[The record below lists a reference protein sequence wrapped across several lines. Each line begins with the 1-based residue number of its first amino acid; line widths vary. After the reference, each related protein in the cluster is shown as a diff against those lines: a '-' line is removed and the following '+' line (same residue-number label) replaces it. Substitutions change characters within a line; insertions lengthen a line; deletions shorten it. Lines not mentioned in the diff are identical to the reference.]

1 MEKSIII
8 NSKEYKVPE
17 INFGAICKLEK
28 LGVNFN
34 DIESQTFNFICG
46 LVAYTIDGSMEK
58 AGKEIDEHIKNGG
71 SVDNF
76 NVLIK
81 AVTDSDFF
89 QNLTKKRKK

>member
-1 MEKSIII
+1 MEKSITI

-34 DIESQTFNFICG
+34 DIEGQTFNFICG
-46 LVAYTIDGSMEK
+46 LVAYTIGADMNK
-58 AGKEIDEHIKNGG
+58 AGKEIDEHISNGG
-71 SVDNF
+71 SIQDF
-76 NVLIK
+76 MPLIK
-81 AVTDSDFF
+81 VVTDSDFF